1 MRHTDQR
8 LRVGFLLLDSF
19 TLNAFSGFVEAIR
32 LAADHGGRS
41 RQVACGWEVMGQ
53 GKITASC
60 GLAVTATA
68 PLIDPAEVD
77 YVAVC
82 GGNGYRVRSQPRWLD
97 TYLNDVAEAGVPLIG
112 LCTGTFNIAR
122 AGLMEGYPACVHWN
136 VVDDFREQ
144 FPQIDAYTD
153 RIFLDAGRRITC
165 AGSTGAS
172 DLALHLIDRHCGS
185 VYAQQAIRHMMMQG
199 QRAAS
204 FPQAHF
210 SKNIQHVKDEVVRR
224 CAALMEQKINMPPPM
239 DVLAAEVGISVR
251 QLDRR
256 FAKALGQTPARYFRA
271 MRLSYAVWRLTHT
284 TDAITQ
290 IAADAGFS
298 DSAHFHR
305 EFRKA
310 YGTAPRQY
318 QQSTLA
324 RGAGGPGSGPRQ
336 GPAPFGTGP

>member
-1 MRHTDQR
+1 MKSLLSDHDATINGDVMRRTEQK

-41 RQVACGWEVMGQ
+41 RQVACGWEVMGK
-53 GKITASC
+53 GKVAASC
-60 GLAVTATA
+60 GLSVAATS
-68 PLIDPAEVD
+68 PLIDPKEVD

-82 GGNGYRVRSQPRWLD
+82 GGNGYRIRSQPQWLD
-97 TYLNDVAEAGVPLIG
+97 QYLSEVAEAGVPLIG

-122 AGLMEGYPACVHWN
+122 AGLMQGYPACVHWN
-136 VVDDFREQ
+136 VADEFHDQ
-144 FPQIDAYTD
+144 FPRVEAFTD
-153 RIFLDAGRRITC
+153 RIFLDAGARITC

-172 DLALHLIDRHCGS
+172 DLALHLIHRHCGS
-185 VYAQQAIRHMMMQG
+185 EYAQQSIRHMMMQG
-199 QRAAS
+199 QRAGT

-210 SKNIQHVKDEVVRR
+210 SKSTHDVKDEVVRR
-224 CAALMEQKINMPPPM
+224 CAALMEQKINMPPSM

-256 FAKALGQTPARYFRA
+256 FNQAMGQSPSRYFRS
-271 MRLSYAVWRLTHT
+271 MRLSYALWRLTHT
-284 TDAITQ
+284 TDRIAE

-305 EFRKA
+305 EFRKS
-310 YGTAPRQY
+310 YGTSPNLYRR
-318 QQSTLA
+318 SSNTL
-324 RGAGGPGSGPRQ
+324 
-336 GPAPFGTGP
+336 